1 MDFGNLFK
9 SKSEI
14 AKEIEKQ
21 KFEVQIKTDMKVRQL
36 EKEVQKI
43 DRKAQDDYQRA
54 ESCRAAGNRDGA
66 IDAYKSY
73 QNFRKLRNIA
83 NKSLL
88 MMQQVTLM
96 VKTGNLT
103 NDVFSLLKT
112 GLETS
117 NFNPGAVQDII
128 AGNESL
134 KAAYEQVGD
143 MLDVSMDTST
153 EELSAEA
160 WFNSG
165 TQQNS
170 ATASNSTESLNK
182 MRAEFEKIKKG

>member
-9 SKSEI
+9 SKSDI

-21 KFEVQIKTDMKVRQL
+21 KFDVQIKTDMKVRQL

-66 IDAYKSY
+66 IDAYKDY
-73 QNFRKLRNIA
+73 QFSRSLRNTA
-83 NKSLL
+83 NKSLR
-88 MMQQVTLM
+88 MMQQVTIM

-103 NDVFSLLKT
+103 NDVFSLLKA

-117 NFNPGAVQDII
+117 NFDPSAVQDII

-134 KAAYEQVGD
+134 KAAFEHVGD
-143 MLDVSMDTST
+143 MLDVSMDTDT

-165 TQQNS
+165 TQQNN
-170 ATASNSTESLNK
+170 APVSNSTESLNK
-182 MRAEFEKIKKG
+182 MKAEFEKLKKA

>member
-1 MDFGNLFK
+1 MHFGNLFK

-14 AKEIEKQ
+14 AKEIERQ
-21 KFEVQIKTDMKVRQL
+21 KFDVQIKTDMKVRQL